1 MLQVLAIKQ
10 CSLSDELDTTAALL
24 KIGEELGELN
34 AAHINKLNLANKS
47 ASSSPNTLE
56 EAVDVVLCA
65 LDYAFKDG
73 STIEQINQMIEKKV
87 LKWEL
92 KIAKAKEARDAATIA
107 LFSQKLFQ

>member
-1 MLQVLAIKQ
+1 MLYAQPIER
-10 CSLSDELDTTAALL
+10 CSKSDGLDTTAALL
-24 KIGEELGELN
+24 KTGEELGELN

-73 STIEQINQMIEKKV
+73 ATIEQINQMIEKKV

-92 KIAKAKEARDAATIA
+92 KIAKAKEARDAQTIA
-107 LFSQKLFQ
+107 VLSQKLFQ